1 MKHAMKTAMRQAA
14 VLCIFAGLYCAALAQ
29 STPATAPAPYLLPF
43 NNGKED
49 KPAYGF
55 MDANGRVV
63 LQPLYRW
70 AGRFEEGRALVRYI
84 GEDPD
89 AADLGKDLPEDP
101 AELDQEDYG
110 LIDEKGR
117 LVKLDAEY
125 PIPFSEKRQQY
136 YYLPYHFSEGLLRFK
151 KGNLWGY
158 VSRDGKVA
166 IAPRFAYA
174 EDFKEGLARV
184 LVANGNLRTAGYI
197 DKTGKLIIG
206 AQFQQLDDEAR
217 LNGSFSEGLAVVK
230 ANGKYGYINKAGVT
244 VIAPQYDRVGAF
256 REGLAWVS
264 RGGKYGYIDK
274 TGKVAIALQFENAYD
289 FSEGLAHVEKLN
301 DLGFSRDGFIDKTGK
316 LVIENKYGVAGSFS
330 EGLAYVSE
338 GPNDNGGFIN
348 KQGQMLLPL
357 KRPVVNH
364 MAATHPFYYRFKNGV
379 VPILYAAPYAN
390 FGYAAFVNNQ
400 SMTVWGNDSLQYYC
414 PPAK

>member
-1 MKHAMKTAMRQAA
+1 MFVTIKKLLLAGAFIA
-14 VLCIFAGLYCAALAQ
+14 LCTCSVAQ
-29 STPATAPAPYLLPF
+29 SGSTAPAPYLLPF

-89 AADLGKDLPEDP
+89 AADLDKELPEDP
-101 AELDQEDYG
+101 AELDKEDYG
-110 LIDEKGR
+110 IIDAAGR
-117 LVKLDAEY
+117 LIKIDAEY
-125 PIPFSEKRQQY
+125 PIPFAEKRQQY

-151 KGNLWGY
+151 KNNLWGY
-158 VSRDGKVA
+158 YTREGKIA
-166 IAPRFAYA
+166 IQPQFVYA
-174 EDFKEGLARV
+174 EDFKNGLARV
-184 LVANGNLRTAGYI
+184 IIAKGTLRIVGYV

-206 AQFQQLDDEAR
+206 AQYQELDNEAG
-217 LNGSFSEGLAVVK
+217 LNGNFSEGLAVVK
-230 ANGKYGYINKAGVT
+230 AAGKYGYINKMGV
-244 VIAPQYDRVGAF
+244 VAIGAQYDRAGAF
-256 REGLAWVS
+256 SEGLAWVK

-274 TGKVAIALQFENAYD
+274 TGKLVIPFQFENAYD

-390 FGYAAFVNNQ
+390 FGYATFLNNQ
-400 SMTVWGNDSLQYYC
+400 SMAVWGNDSLQYYC
-414 PPAK
+414 PPGK